1 MATPTSN
8 SHASGAHARRSPIQK
23 LYAAT
28 DRAVERFAVLPRAA
42 KWGVLACLG
51 MGGFFALDS
60 FLWPYADALNA
71 RADRM
76 QLVLN
81 RAADRAEGLPS
92 DVKRAALA
100 YGPNSVPIDEQRGK
114 DQLAGAIAEIFKKR
128 GVNQGQDIRPAQS
141 LPASVLADVAAARG
155 GDRMGKS
162 VAEVRFEGTPD
173 AVLSIISDFESSA
186 SIDAI
191 GDLRLNYN
199 ATTKRVGVQ
208 MTLEKWG
215 VMNGSGGGV

>member
-1 MATPTSN
+1 MQ
-8 SHASGAHARRSPIQK
+8 R
-23 LYAAT
+23 LYALT
-28 DRAVERFAVLPRAA
+28 DRGVQRYGTLPRAA

-51 MGGFFALDS
+51 MGGFLVLDN
-60 FLWPYADALNA
+60 FLWPYADSLNA

-76 QLVLN
+76 QMVLN

-92 DVKRAALA
+92 DVRRAALS

-173 AVLSIISDFESSA
+173 TVLAIISDFESSA
-186 SIDAI
+186 AIDAI
-191 GDLRLNYN
+191 GDLRLTYN

-215 VMNGSGGGV
+215 VMNASGGGA